1 MSDSESPTGPRHQD
15 AHTRADPKAVSGLRP
30 ALPLAQRL
38 NRNALVVAA
47 CILGMAALVAVVFL
61 APAKSSTASAGDGT
75 GQRSTLPPPQPP
87 SFMDRLGPPSVA
99 QFGDGHGA
107 TGDTARAVIPPLIAT
122 DSGRRGLDRYATAN
136 DADATIYRSSPA
148 TEPVRLHADSDDDY
162 QRALVSPLVF
172 AAASSGDRGM
182 SGEPTSGTDV
192 EGIPAGAGAVP
203 RLATP
208 LGPSVENG
216 RSSTRL
222 AMSPRDVA
230 VSTTT
235 VRVHSASAGYLLAA
249 GSVVSAVL
257 LTALNSDLPGEVGA
271 QVVRDVYD
279 SPTQTVVLIPKGAKL
294 VGRCVSAVI
303 HGQKRVALTW
313 VRVNLPNGAT
323 IDLPSEPATD
333 ERGAAGVPADV
344 DNHVFRTFSAAGIAA
359 AIGAGVELSQP
370 QNGSS
375 VLTTPTVGQ
384 VLAGSLGQE
393 LGTVG
398 LEIVRRELDVPPT
411 LTIPPGALFNLLLT
425 TDLSFVRP
433 YAAPAP

>member
-1 MSDSESPTGPRHQD
+1 
-15 AHTRADPKAVSGLRP
+15 
-30 ALPLAQRL
+30 
-38 NRNALVVAA
+38 
-47 CILGMAALVAVVFL
+47 
-61 APAKSSTASAGDGT
+61 
-75 GQRSTLPPPQPP
+75 
-87 SFMDRLGPPSVA
+87 
-99 QFGDGHGA
+99 
-107 TGDTARAVIPPLIAT
+107 
-122 DSGRRGLDRYATAN
+122 
-136 DADATIYRSSPA
+136 
-148 TEPVRLHADSDDDY
+148 
-162 QRALVSPLVF
+162 
-172 AAASSGDRGM
+172 
-182 SGEPTSGTDV
+182 
-192 EGIPAGAGAVP
+192 
-203 RLATP
+203 
-208 LGPSVENG
+208 
-216 RSSTRL
+216 
-222 AMSPRDVA
+222 MSPRDVA

-235 VRVHSASAGYLLAA
+235 VSVHRASAGYLLTA

-294 VGRCVSAVI
+294 VGRFVSGVI

-323 IDLPSEPATD
+323 IDLPSQPATD

-370 QNGSS
+370 QSGSS

-425 TDLSFVRP
+425 TDLSFARP
-433 YAAPAP
+433 YAVPAS